1 LRAEIH
7 PQVAYALLN
16 QAAALASI
24 PRMRG
29 YSAAAST
36 IRRPPFC
43 DNHAK
48 CIAKRRTIMQGKM
61 LTALIALALAAPA
74 FAQDTTNAAQTND
87 NKTRSQVDNQS
98 NSTRNN
104 QQSSN
109 DQNVP
114 TKNSSTKPMK
124 AQNNVAGADFDSL
137 DTKHQGYLKPADVAS
152 NKKLSTNFKSCDK
165 NKDGRLSREEFEGC
179 SAGM

>member
-1 LRAEIH
+1 
-7 PQVAYALLN
+7 
-16 QAAALASI
+16 
-24 PRMRG
+24 
-29 YSAAAST
+29 
-36 IRRPPFC
+36 
-43 DNHAK
+43 
-48 CIAKRRTIMQGKM
+48 MQGKI

-74 FAQDTTNAAQTND
+74 FAQDTTNAAQSND

-109 DQNVP
+109 DENVP
-114 TKNSSTKPMK
+114 TKNSSTKPMNAK
-124 AQNNVAGADFDSL
+124 TNVAGNDFDSL
-137 DTKHQGYLKPADVAS
+137 DAKHRGYLMPSDVTR

-165 NKDGRLSREEFEGC
+165 NHDGHLSREEYESC